1 MKWMQKID
9 AKNRIFV
16 FGGMIIVFFI
26 LVIAIASMFTKQKS
40 SFSAIEQKMK
50 DAALSY
56 YKDREDS
63 LPKQDGGKV
72 TVTVDELVEAKK
84 MKSLDKLKKDA
95 TCTGSVT
102 VMNNNSFY
110 LYLPH
115 LDCGETYTTSTIV
128 SKITNPAN
136 IVTSGN
142 GLYQVGNEYIFRGE
156 YVNNYVTF
164 ANQPWRIIKVN
175 SDNSI
180 RLIHVAKN
188 EDVEWDNR
196 YNSVSKNSDGI
207 NNYLVS
213 RIRDRV
219 IERYNDEKFLT
230 DTNRSYIISHDVCIG
245 KRTPEDDNSVE
256 CSNILENQPLAL
268 PRASEI
274 MLASID
280 PQCTNI
286 SSMNCVN
293 YNWMADLPQD
303 FWTVT
308 GDSTSTN
315 YAYRINGIAIE
326 TKTNKTSALSVVL
339 HLSGDIA
346 YTSGDGSKEN
356 PYIIK

>member
-1 MKWMQKID
+1 MKWIQKID
-9 AKNRIFV
+9 AKNRIFIL
-16 FGGMIIVFFI
+16 GGITIVFFI
-26 LVIAIASMFTKQKS
+26 LIIAIASMFTSKKL

-50 DAALSY
+50 NAAISY
-56 YKDREDS
+56 YDDRQDN
-63 LPKQDGGKV
+63 LPKQDGVKV
-72 TVTVDELVEAKK
+72 TVTVDELVQTKH
-84 MKSLDKLKKDA
+84 MKSLDKLRKDT

-102 VMNNNSFY
+102 VMNNNGFY
-110 LYLPH
+110 LYLPY
-115 LDCGETYTTSTIV
+115 LDCGESYTTSTLV
-128 SKITNPAN
+128 SKITEPNK

-142 GLYQVGNEYIFRGE
+142 GLYQIGNEYIFRGE
-156 YVNNYVTF
+156 YVDNYVTF
-164 ANQPWRIIKVN
+164 ADQPWRIIKID

-188 EDVEWDNR
+188 EKVEWDDR
-196 YNSVSKNSDGI
+196 YNSVSDNSDGI

-213 RIRDRV
+213 RIRDSV
-219 IERYNDEKFLT
+219 IERYNDDEFFT
-230 DTNRSYIISHDVCIG
+230 DTNRSYIISHNVCIG
-245 KRTPEDDNSVE
+245 KRTPEDDNSIE

-274 MLASID
+274 MITSID

-293 YNWMADLPQD
+293 YNWMANLSQS

-308 GDSTSTN
+308 ADSTSTN
-315 YAYRINGIAIE
+315 YAYRISGIAGE
-326 TKTNKTSALSVVL
+326 SKTNKTYALNVVL

-346 YTSGDGSKEN
+346 YTSGDGSEEN